1 MEIEYDKETDALYI
15 ELKKGTFAK
24 NKVINKD
31 TIIDLDKNGNVLG
44 IELLFVSKRM
54 SLKSLSEISLKN
66 MPKITA

>member
-1 MEIEYDKETDALYI
+1 MEIEYDKEADALYI